1 MLFFKRGKLKRE
13 FDEQLIQQFVDTK
26 QEWKKAQMLETLS
39 DDYDLNVSIER
50 KIAESKHLFLL
61 KEARIRKVKMHQG
74 NGF

>member
-13 FDEQLIQQFVDTK
+13 FDEQLINQYIDTK

-39 DDYDLNVSIER
+39 DDYDLSVSIER

-61 KEARIRKVKMHQG
+61 KEARIRKVKMH
-74 NGF
+74 